1 MNSLKLH
8 LILRGLRC
16 QNKFPIDKYNT
27 EIYLRKKKQLR
38 KPLNIGE
45 NVLVMAKRIKKKS
58 APGNFY
64 KQTVQNISYFNKGK
78 VFDITNQKNIDNK
91 AFY

>member
-8 LILRGLRC
+8 LILRGLRN
-16 QNKFPIDKYNT
+16 QNKFPIDKYNR

-38 KPLNIGE
+38 KSLNIGE
-45 NVLVMAKRIKKKS
+45 NVLVMAKWKKS

-64 KQTVQNISYFNKGK
+64 KQAVQNVSYFNKGK
-78 VFDITNQKNIDNK
+78 IFAITNQKNIDNK